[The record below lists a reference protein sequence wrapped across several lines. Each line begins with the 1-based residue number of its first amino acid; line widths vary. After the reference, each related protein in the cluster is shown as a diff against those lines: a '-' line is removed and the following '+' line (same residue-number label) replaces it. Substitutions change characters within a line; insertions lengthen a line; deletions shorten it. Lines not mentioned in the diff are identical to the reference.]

1 MKKLVLLFAAL
12 LVAGCGEKSSSEG
25 SESASEKPTGEPSA
39 DAAKPSP
46 AEAPVAESPTGGGEK
61 AEDSV
66 ITGGG
71 EKAEDSIIT
80 GKWAHESNSDLVMW
94 EFFEDG
100 TYKALGVREKG
111 TYQILDGNRLQME
124 EGPHSTIIENL
135 QISKTELT
143 GKSTYGGNIRWLRK

>member
-1 MKKLVLLFAAL
+1 MKKFVLLFAAL
-12 LVAGCGEKSSSEG
+12 LVAGCGEKK
-25 SESASEKPTGEPSA
+25 ES
-39 DAAKPSP
+39 
-46 AEAPVAESPTGGGEK
+46 VITGGGEK

-66 ITGGG
+66 STGGGEKAEDPAITGGG

>member
-12 LVAGCGEKSSSEG
+12 LVAGCGEKK
-25 SESASEKPTGEPSA
+25 ES
-39 DAAKPSP
+39 
-46 AEAPVAESPTGGGEK
+46 VITGGGEK

-66 ITGGG
+66 STGGGEKAEDPAITGGG

>member
-1 MKKLVLLFAAL
+1 MKKLLLLFAAL
-12 LVAGCGEKSSSEG
+12 LVVGCGEKSSSEG
-25 SESASEKPTGEPSA
+25 SDSAIEKPTGEPSA

-66 ITGGG
+66 
-71 EKAEDSIIT
+71 IT

-143 GKSTYGGNIRWLRK
+143 GKSAYGGNIRWLRK

>member
-12 LVAGCGEKSSSEG
+12 LVAGCGEKK
-25 SESASEKPTGEPSA
+25 ES
-39 DAAKPSP
+39 
-46 AEAPVAESPTGGGEK
+46 VITGGGEK

-66 ITGGG
+66 STGGGEKAEDPAITGGG

-124 EGPHSTIIENL
+124 EGPHNTIIENL

-143 GKSTYGGNIRWLRK
+143 GKITYGGNIRWLRK